1 MFHEKWR
8 NYHDS
13 RGGTDTPGPGE
24 SVSAIRFIG
33 KLYFSKENMEF
44 QNIEKNKKIE
54 KSRFS
59 WNIQKNPGV
68 PGVEPILLD
77 LENPFLLS
85 VPLEKMIV

>member
-33 KLYFSKENMEF
+33 KFGFSMKKLKTKTTKKER
-44 QNIEKNKKIE
+44 QHTNI
-54 KSRFS
+54 
-59 WNIQKNPGV
+59 
-68 PGVEPILLD
+68 
-77 LENPFLLS
+77 
-85 VPLEKMIV
+85 